1 MALLDVCEHQGE
13 ECLLHLL
20 REGCVEAEILEIMVV
35 HVFVTISSC
44 HLLSEGGVAL
54 PHSVH
59 VYLDREMPLHDRVL
73 APYNCRVKAIHC
85 TYLGLACR
93 NPMRGPQ
100 RSIALGPQ
108 QWVHLVR

>member
-1 MALLDVCEHQGE
+1 MLQQYLGCFGVVLELVLCEFCDYFCWPSTCLLLLVALLDVCEHQGE

-20 REGCVEAEILEIMVV
+20 GEGCVEAEILEIVVV

-59 VYLDREMPLHDRVL
+59 VYLDRQVPLHDWVL
-73 APYNCRVKAIHC
+73 AP
-85 TYLGLACR
+85 
-93 NPMRGPQ
+93 
-100 RSIALGPQ
+100 
-108 QWVHLVR
+108 